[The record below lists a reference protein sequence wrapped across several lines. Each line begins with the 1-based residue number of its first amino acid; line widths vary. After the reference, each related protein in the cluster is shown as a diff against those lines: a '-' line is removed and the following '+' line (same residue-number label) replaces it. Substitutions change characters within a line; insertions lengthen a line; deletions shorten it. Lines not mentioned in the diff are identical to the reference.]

1 MLPRPAA
8 IFLLPLA
15 PQTLRPLTAAVVN
28 DVRGQWGRV
37 GVLVELRAGVG
48 LLLGLD
54 RESWRAGQGDPGGDL
69 SGGPCGP
76 CDDLGRGHVRRHPR
90 HERRHLGGH
99 PLALLIDPRADECC
113 MKAHRP
119 LV

>member
-8 IFLLPLA
+8 VLLLPLA
-15 PQTLRPLTAAVVN
+15 PQPLRPLTAAVVN
-28 DVRGQWGRV
+28 DVRGQRGRV
-37 GVLVELRAGVG
+37 GVLGELQAGVG

-90 HERRHLGGH
+90 HERRHLGSH
-99 PLALLIDPRADECC
+99 PLALLIDPRAEESC
-113 MKAHRP
+113 MKA
-119 LV
+119 